1 MLNRI
6 LKRYLNKKG
15 FVSIYAVLLI
25 AFLLPFLMF
34 SFVDVNHYMQQ
45 NRKLKN
51 LVDNSASSAVT
62 MVDSTQLPKG
72 IIQIS
77 NTDATNIA
85 MGIIKQDLFLND
97 DLTPQSKSI
106 LSGKPTIQVYVVNNS
121 PTNVT
126 TPLDTVKV
134 QHPSVIVY
142 GKFPVKGLFF
152 SSITV
157 NMTAEGMSQ
166 AQFK

>member
-34 SFVDVNHYMQQ
+34 SFVDVNHFMQQ

-51 LVDNSASSAVT
+51 IVDNAAASAVT
-62 MVDSTQLPKG
+62 MVDNTQIPKG
-72 IIQIS
+72 IIQITD
-77 NTDATNIA
+77 TDAINIA
-85 MGIIKQDLFLND
+85 TGIVKQDLFLNN

-106 LSGKPTIQVYVVNNS
+106 LSGKPDLRVYVVNNA

-126 TPLDTVKV
+126 TPLDTVNA

-152 SSITV
+152 SSISV
-157 NMTAEGMSQ
+157 NITAEGMSQ
-166 AQFK
+166 VQFK

>member
-1 MLNRI
+1 MLNMI
-6 LKRYLNKKG
+6 LKQYLNKKG
-15 FVSIYAVLLI
+15 FVSIYALLVI
-25 AFLLPFLMF
+25 AFLLPLIMF
-34 SFVDVNHYMQQ
+34 SFVDINHYMQQ

-62 MVDSTQLPKG
+62 MVDETQLPKG

-77 NTDATNIA
+77 ETDAKNIA
-85 MGIIKQDLFLND
+85 MSIIKQDLFLND

-106 LSGKPTIQVYVVNNS
+106 LSGKPTIEVYVVNNP
-121 PTNVT
+121 PTTVT
-126 TPLDTVKV
+126 TSLDTVNVKS
-134 QHPSVIVY
+134 PSVIVC